1 MSAFAG
7 MLRPLRL
14 FTAPVDNPVDET
26 PEIRLQPYG
35 YRKSAKLSEK

>member
-1 MSAFAG
+1 MATVAAG
-7 MLRPLRL
+7 LRRPGL

-35 YRKSAKLSEK
+35 YKQAAKLSEK